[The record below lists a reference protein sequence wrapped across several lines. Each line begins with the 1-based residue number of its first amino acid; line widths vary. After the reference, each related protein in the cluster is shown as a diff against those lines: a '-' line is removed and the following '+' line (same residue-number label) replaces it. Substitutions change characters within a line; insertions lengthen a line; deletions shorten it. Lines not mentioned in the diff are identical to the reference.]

1 MGPGVL
7 RLVRPLAGVL
17 LACSLLGSAA
27 AATPTAPPP
36 SPPKPGVCN
45 DFDNRALIGA
55 TAPAALQQILWTAPR
70 ISERIPAEILI
81 NAPHAATVGNLRFR
95 LFSGPVGLKQLTV
108 DETGRLTP
116 IMVTNTQHPAADEAK
131 RFGIGDADSWYSVT
145 FEGPLLPAGDW
156 RPYSNQSIYV
166 FACAPEGSLLASGVT
181 HIRVFSYLQTLGGA
195 VLFVA
200 AVYVMI
206 ALVTVTLRVKL
217 GRDVTVQAP
226 MKWQNT
232 VQLPWWR
239 CFDPV
244 VMCADIGDMGSLS
257 KLQILF
263 FTLVVLFE
271 LTKIVLRT
279 GVLVDIS
286 PTIAYLLGIPGA
298 GAIAGQLASNSR
310 DRLSPANWSW
320 LVSRG
325 VLPLNDRGAE
335 PPRWRDVFTSNEE
348 VDFYKV
354 QAAAFSLVVGIGML
368 QTPMIDFGSFKVPES
383 LLEILGMSQLVM
395 VGGRFTTPTTLGDLD
410 KLVTEL
416 KLRLAAL
423 RAAASSGLDVDAD
436 GKPLTPPAPP
446 SGPDAGAGGQPAP
459 PPPAPLAKPSPYATL
474 AAAGAPGAVPEAV
487 SRYLDTAKEVQA
499 LLQSLA
505 DRTIDAEPLL
515 NPSLTVV

>member
-27 AATPTAPPP
+27 AATAPPP

-239 CFDPV
+239 CFDPA

-354 QAAAFSLVVGIGML
+354 QAAAFSLGGGHRHAADPDDRLRQL
-368 QTPMIDFGSFKVPES
+368 QGARVPA
-383 LLEILGMSQLVM
+383 GDPRHVPAGD
-395 VGGRFTTPTTLGDLD
+395 GGRPVHHPHHARRPRQAGHRAEAEAGGPARRG
-410 KLVTEL
+410 VV
-416 KLRLAAL
+416 RAGRGRGRQAAD
-423 RAAASSGLDVDAD
+423 AAR
-436 GKPLTPPAPP
+436 APP
-446 SGPDAGAGGQPAP
+446 GPDAGAGGQPAP